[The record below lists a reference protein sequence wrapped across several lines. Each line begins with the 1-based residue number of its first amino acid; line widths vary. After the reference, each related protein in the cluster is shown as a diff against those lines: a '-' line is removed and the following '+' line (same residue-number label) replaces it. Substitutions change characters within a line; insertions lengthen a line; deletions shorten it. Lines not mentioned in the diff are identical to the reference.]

1 MMAEIREL
9 LRNTQRRD
17 GKQRKIN
24 NDKELSIIIEHTERD
39 AKQRKLIDKELRII
53 TEHTAKRYNTKKNE

>member
-1 MMAEIREL
+1 MAEIREL

-24 NDKELSIIIEHTERD
+24 KGKELSIIIEHTERD

-53 TEHTAKRYNTKKNE
+53 TEHTAKRYNIKKNE